1 MTALVTRFAA
11 QAAATPDAIAV
22 VDGATRITYG
32 DLASRAGRLAR
43 RLAGLG
49 VGPEVVVGVC
59 LPRGIPAVTALLAIL
74 EAGGVYL
81 PLDPAHP
88 AARLTEMLAT
98 AGARLVVGRSPDPE
112 VPSVS
117 PEPPPGTLWS
127 DEDGEPEPPP
137 AGSLACVLFTSGS
150 TGRPKGIGLGSGPI
164 ENVAD
169 WAMACA
175 AGPVVC
181 GHLCS
186 LGFDMSLQEIFGTLL
201 GGGRLVVVDEDRRKD
216 PYLLMDLI
224 AAEGIERL
232 YLSPGFLQQL
242 ASAYLARER
251 TPDLRSLR
259 HVVAAGERL
268 RVTAEVRRFFTA
280 AGARLENQYGPS
292 ETHQATA
299 NPLPGDPAGW
309 PAEPSLGGPVPTTT
323 VHLLGEDLRPVPAGE
338 PGEVYIGGR
347 GVARGYL
354 GRPELTAAKFRPD
367 PFGGEP
373 GARLYRTGDRAR
385 RGRGGELEF
394 LGRIDS
400 QVKVR
405 GFRVEP
411 GDAEAA
417 LEAYPGVGQ
426 AVVVPRDDDG
436 GSVRLDGYLLC
447 PGPAP
452 DLAAVRAF
460 AARRL
465 PDYLVPA
472 TLQVLKS
479 LPLNR
484 NGKVDRQALPRP
496 AAGRRSAAPY
506 VPPAGD
512 QEAVLCRLVA
522 AVLGVDRVGAADDFL
537 ELGGNSLLATRL
549 VTALVGEFG
558 VEIEVRAVFDGRTP
572 RALAAVVEDALV
584 ARVRALG
591 AAELSAA
598 LAAGEGPCA

>member
-1 MTALVTRFAA
+1 MTGLGTRFAA
-11 QAAATPDAIAV
+11 QVAATPDAVAV
-22 VDGATRITYG
+22 VDGATRITYR
-32 DLASRAGRLAR
+32 DLDARADRLAR
-43 RLAGLG
+43 HLAGLG

-59 LPRGIPAVTALLAIL
+59 LPRGIGAVTALLAIL
-74 EAGGVYL
+74 KAGGGYL

-88 AARLTEMLAT
+88 AARLTGMLEIAR
-98 AGARLVVGRSPDPE
+98 ARLVVGPSPDPRL
-112 VPSVS
+112 PSVP
-117 PEPPPGTLWS
+117 PEPAES
-127 DEDGEPEPPP
+127 DVDGVLPP
-137 AGSLACVLFTSGS
+137 APAEALACVLFTSGS
-150 TGRPKGIGLGSGPI
+150 TGQPKGIGLGPAPI

-169 WAMACA
+169 WAA

-232 YLSPGFLQQL
+232 YLSPGFLVQL
-242 ASAYLARER
+242 AGAYLARER
-251 TPDLRSLR
+251 TPGLGSLR
-259 HVVAAGERL
+259 HIVAAGERL
-268 RVTAEVRRFFTA
+268 RVTAGMRRFFTEV
-280 AGARLENQYGPS
+280 GARLENQYGPS

-309 PAEPSLGGPVPTTT
+309 PAEPSLGGPIPTTT
-323 VHLLGEDLRPVPAGE
+323 VHLLDEDLRPVRDGE

-354 GRPELTAAKFRPD
+354 GQPALTAAKFLPD
-367 PFGGEP
+367 PFTGEP
-373 GARLYRTGDRAR
+373 GARMYRTGDRAR
-385 RGRGGELEF
+385 RDGSGALRF
-394 LGRIDS
+394 LGRLDN

-411 GDAEAA
+411 GDAEAVLA
-417 LEAYPGVGQ
+417 AYPGVGQ
-426 AVVVPRDDDG
+426 AVVVPHDGPG
-436 GSVRLDGYLLC
+436 GSVRLDGYLVC
-447 PGPAP
+447 GEPAP

-472 TLQVLKS
+472 TLQVLAS

-484 NGKVDRQALPRP
+484 NGKVDRQALPLP
-496 AAGRRSAAPY
+496 PSGRGSPVPY
-506 VPPAGD
+506 VPPSTD
-512 QEAVLCRLVA
+512 QEALLCGLIA
-522 AVLGVDRVGAADDFL
+522 DVLGTGRVGVTDDFL
-537 ELGGNSLLATRL
+537 DLGGNSLLATRL
-549 VTALVGEFG
+549 VTALVGAFG
-558 VEIEVRAVFDGRTP
+558 VEIPVRAVFDHRTA

-584 ARVRALG
+584 ARVRALS

-598 LAAGEGPCA
+598 LASGEGPCA